1 MAMRLLD
8 RERALLDRFVSLLE
22 NTEMIPGTALSLYA
36 EVVSKHMELLAF
48 RQVSLVPNRKKNSQG
63 CRHFRM
69 SSAAACALPGYV
81 LHMTII
87 CRFFRM
93 YILASMS

>member
-48 RQVSLVPNRKKNSQG
+48 RQVSLISRQN
-63 CRHFRM
+63 
-69 SSAAACALPGYV
+69 
-81 LHMTII
+81 
-87 CRFFRM
+87 
-93 YILASMS
+93 ILTKIARPILDEL

>member
-1 MAMRLLD
+1 MSIIIGCKKLCAYVEDVSPLQTMAMRLLD

-48 RQVSLVPNRKKNSQG
+48 RQVSLVPNRNK
-63 CRHFRM
+63 
-69 SSAAACALPGYV
+69 V
-81 LHMTII
+81 D
-87 CRFFRM
+87 
-93 YILASMS
+93 